1 MAVVLLDWTS
11 RTDLDRHILHPG
23 LSRWFPIFPNLGP
36 LYSRLVYLSDTSR
49 IDRDMFERRKDLL
62 GLLSIHILLDDILDL
77 GIRYRRGV
85 VKDVGKG
92 CPVRFREKSG
102 LETESLTGLDPET
115 LVGDDRLMESSRDPF
130 VHVLDIGGVFW
141 VEIPFV

>member
-1 MAVVLLDWTS
+1 M
-11 RTDLDRHILHPG
+11 
-23 LSRWFPIFPNLGP
+23 
-36 LYSRLVYLSDTSR
+36 YLSDTSR
-49 IDRDMFERRKDLL
+49 IDRDMFERGKDLL
-62 GLLSIHILLDDILDL
+62 GLLSAHILLDDILDL
-77 GIRYRRGV
+77 RIRYRRGV